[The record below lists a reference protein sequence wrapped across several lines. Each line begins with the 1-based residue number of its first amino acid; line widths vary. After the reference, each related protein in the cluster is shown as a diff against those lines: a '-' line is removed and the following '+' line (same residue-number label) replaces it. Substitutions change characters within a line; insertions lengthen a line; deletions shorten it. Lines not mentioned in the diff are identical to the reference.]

1 MYVQAFCI
9 ILFVAVHINVCFG
22 ASQHIDESMEIYLKD
37 QLLNGEL
44 KDILFSSDTGN
55 TNRNDKQY
63 YSIKS
68 TLSSSSSDQHHTKIV
83 EVINNY
89 MEHHLVKS
97 DKTRQGRMTALKAS
111 QSFLELQAYTKQKL
125 RTSTSAKGII
135 KGIRSVCQRKLNY

>member
-1 MYVQAFCI
+1 M
-9 ILFVAVHINVCFG
+9 
-22 ASQHIDESMEIYLKD
+22 
-37 QLLNGEL
+37 
-44 KDILFSSDTGN
+44 KDILFSSDTSN
-55 TNRNDKQY
+55 TNLNDKQHY
-63 YSIKS
+63 FIKS
-68 TLSSSSSDQHHTKIV
+68 SLSSSSGQHHTKIV

-135 KGIRSVCQRKLNY
+135 KGIRSVCQRKLNYYLSNCAIGPPIRKINDPRLAGPGH